1 MFTAILWDYD
11 GTLAN
16 TPVKNIAVTRAVLGR
31 LDPALLDPLPE
42 ALSSLAAYQ
51 AANYRWRNWRE
62 LYQHALRVPA
72 DRLDEAGALWGPCQL
87 ADRTLPPLFGGLL
100 EVLPR
105 LAALAPMG
113 ICSQNDSGNIRAA
126 LAAHGA
132 ADCFAAVVGHADV
145 DFARQKPD
153 PAAFLA
159 DIRRYTKE
167 LVQAVKDSTESFVHD
182 NVSQTPCP
190 ACGKLM
196 LAVTGKKGR
205 MLVCPDRECGH
216 RQNVSMETN
225 SRCPVCH
232 KKLELFGDGDKQ
244 SYVCRCGFREK
255 AEKFRERTG
264 AGAGMSKRAVQQY
277 LAKHKNR
284 RFCHVKNCYFR

>member
-1 MFTAILWDYD
+1 MSYEDLLTKIYNELPQLK
-11 GTLAN
+11 GQLH
-16 TPVKNIAVTRAVLGR
+16 TPHVVYVKPQGKVYITFQSDVLVEEAAFLKMER
-31 LDPALLDPLPE
+31 VLRQVFSQCPL
-42 ALSSLAAYQ
+42 
-51 AANYRWRNWRE
+51 
-62 LYQHALRVPA
+62 ALRVVSPS
-72 DRLDEAGALWGPCQL
+72 L
-87 ADRTLPPLFGGLL
+87 AQDF
-100 EVLPR
+100 
-105 LAALAPMG
+105 LAH
-113 ICSQNDSGNIRAA
+113 IENYKQV
-126 LAAHGA
+126 
-132 ADCFAAVVGHADV
+132 FV
-145 DFARQKPD
+145 DFLKRNYPASISWMDQMDWRCDGERITLTFPD
-153 PAAFLA
+153 PFSLEFMGRQGVAA
-159 DIRRYTKE
+159 R

-264 AGAGMSKRAVQQY
+264 AGVGMSKRAVQQY
-277 LAKHKNR
+277 LAKQEDAAPAVSAFALALQKAMED
-284 RFCHVKNCYFR
+284 KEK

>member
-1 MFTAILWDYD
+1 MPPDLKEPLLTAKWEQ
-11 GTLAN
+11 
-16 TPVKNIAVTRAVLGR
+16 K
-31 LDPALLDPLPE
+31 LDAI
-42 ALSSLAAYQ
+42 S
-51 AANYRWRNWRE
+51 RE
-62 LYQHALRVPA
+62 KA
-72 DRLDEAGALWGPCQL
+72 
-87 ADRTLPPLFGGLL
+87 
-100 EVLPR
+100 
-105 LAALAPMG
+105 
-113 ICSQNDSGNIRAA
+113 
-126 LAAHGA
+126 
-132 ADCFAAVVGHADV
+132 
-145 DFARQKPD
+145 D

-277 LAKHKNR
+277 LAKQEDAAPAVSAFALALQKAMED
-284 RFCHVKNCYFR
+284 KEK